1 MDITPF
7 INSKDIAGELDFI
20 LREEDAENLP
30 VKYAWLVWQSKYAS
44 LKEKHDAWQKII
56 DTMPDYSLPLR
67 RGDYEGSL
75 HVFLKEYMEYER
87 SLIEALQS
95 DDNDAVYAYT
105 LRYSDERLHHCE
117 RNDSPI
123 YRTLSEC
130 LAALQEGYSD
140 DESLERVD
148 IAKRWL
154 NDKEKRIDAAI
165 SPRRWKLM
173 NIHGTAFEC
182 PSSFRTFDWMWFD
195 FPTFFR
201 RGDILAASDGV
212 PFVLDRICTWTP
224 LDSRWESYNEP
235 AKCKPSMK
243 HIKRWEEYGD
253 TTDMHCHGYFV
264 SDNGRIYLD
273 HHPENYMDMEYY
285 RGELTGYQRILKALS
300 SYIKDEISLD
310 ILLNAYHII
319 CAEEAAAGDRKYLDV
334 SDKWMKLAGLIQGG
348 VPYTQDTPRNC

>member
-1 MDITPF
+1 MPLKRKVNSVDITPF

-20 LREEDAENLP
+20 LREENAENLP

-44 LKEKHDAWQKII
+44 LREKHEAWQNII
-56 DTMPDYSLPLR
+56 DTMPDCNLPLR

-117 RNDSPI
+117 RNDFPI

-130 LAALQEGYSD
+130 LAALQKGYSD
-140 DESLERVD
+140 DDSLKRVD
-148 IAKRWL
+148 ITKRWL

-182 PSSFRTFDWMWFD
+182 PPSFRTFDWMWFD

-201 RGDILAASDGV
+201 RGDILTASDGI
-212 PFVLDRICTWTP
+212 PFVLDR
-224 LDSRWESYNEP
+224 
-235 AKCKPSMK
+235 M
-243 HIKRWEEYGD
+243 
-253 TTDMHCHGYFV
+253 
-264 SDNGRIYLD
+264 
-273 HHPENYMDMEYY
+273 
-285 RGELTGYQRILKALS
+285 
-300 SYIKDEISLD
+300 ISL
-310 ILLNAYHII
+310 
-319 CAEEAAAGDRKYLDV
+319 
-334 SDKWMKLAGLIQGG
+334 
-348 VPYTQDTPRNC
+348 